1 MLKPSY
7 PIRTDRLILRPY
19 TPADLDGLYAI
30 HRLPQVARYLYWEPR
45 DREQTREALERKIG
59 ETALL
64 EEGQSL
70 TLAVE
75 LAATGE
81 LLGDVLLIWHSRSQ
95 RAGEIGYVFHP
106 GHHGRGYATEAG
118 RVMLELGFDG
128 LGLHRIVGRLDAR
141 NEASARVL
149 EKLGMR
155 REAHFVD
162 NEIVKG
168 EWTSELVYAVLRR
181 EWRARH

>member
-1 MLKPSY
+1 MLKPVL
-7 PIRTDRLILRPY
+7 PIRTDRLTLRAY
-19 TPADLDGLYAI
+19 TPADLDALHAI

-45 DREQTREALERKIG
+45 DLEQTRQALEKKIS

-75 LAATGE
+75 LTATGE
-81 LLGDVLLIWHSRSQ
+81 LLGDALLIWHSRSQ
-95 RAGEIGYVFHP
+95 RAGEIGYVLHP
-106 GHHGRGYATEAG
+106 DHHGKGYATEAA
-118 RVMLELGFDG
+118 RVMLELGFEH
-128 LGLHRIVGRLDAR
+128 LNLHRIVGRLDAR

-155 REAHFVD
+155 REAHFLD

-168 EWTSELVYAVLRR
+168 VWTSEIVYAILHR
-181 EWRARH
+181 EWRPHH